1 MYSAV
6 FMSSALNQYVIL
18 VLKKYCP
25 YKHFKFCICKNVVK
39 MTIISF
45 SISVNNNVSASCLQ
59 NYPIGKWAG
68 CPTPPRKF
76 NYSTC
81 VLLVHPI

>member
-1 MYSAV
+1 M
-6 FMSSALNQYVIL
+6 L
-18 VLKKYCP
+18 VLKKCCP
-25 YKHFKFCICKNVVK
+25 YKHFKFCICKNVVE

-45 SISVNNNVSASCLQ
+45 SISVDINFSASFFQ

-68 CPTPPRKF
+68 SPTPPRKF